1 MIKPKDNKL
10 VHRFFAWYIKHII
23 KKDFHNFFHN
33 TINIEPDKAILLL
46 ANHCSWWDGFLLFYL
61 NKLYFKKHFHVM
73 IVEETAQKLWFMKY
87 LGAFSINK
95 KSRTIISSLKYAGE
109 LLNNPDNLVLI
120 FPQGKLFSSHSRE
133 IIFEKG
139 VSHIIQ
145 NSTKQ
150 FQYIFA
156 VILFDY
162 FQNRKPSVA
171 VHLKKWESQEY
182 TSLQVIKSEFNKH
195 FDEAKQLQSKQTV

>member
-10 VHRFFAWYIKHII
+10 IHHFFSWYIKHII
-23 KKDFHNFFHN
+23 KKDFQHFYHN
-33 TINIEPDKAILLL
+33 TINIEADKAILLL

-73 IVEETAQKLWFMKY
+73 IVEETAKKLWFMKY

-95 KSRTIISSLKYAGE
+95 QSRTIIESLKYAGE

-133 IIFEKG
+133 IGFEKG
-139 VSHIIQ
+139 LNHIIQ
-145 NSTKQ
+145 NSAKQ

-162 FQNRKPSVA
+162 FQSRKPKVDIY
-171 VHLKKWESQEY
+171 LKIWESQEY
-182 TSLQVIKSEFNKH
+182 TSLQIIKSEFNKH
-195 FDEAKQLQSKQTV
+195 YEEAKQLQSKKAV